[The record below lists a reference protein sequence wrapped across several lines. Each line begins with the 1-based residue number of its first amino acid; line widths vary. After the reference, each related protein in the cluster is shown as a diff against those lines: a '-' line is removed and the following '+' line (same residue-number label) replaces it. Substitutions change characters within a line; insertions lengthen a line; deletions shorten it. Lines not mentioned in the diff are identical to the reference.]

1 MTEDREKV
9 WDVTFTVLEGACLI
23 AVLVAVAL
31 FLVWSV
37 WMMVCVVGIIFGV
50 GDPRILVRML
60 CFASEFLLPFPLL
73 MLYVGCVAYTYSAA
87 RRWWK
92 RWREGRRAR

>member
-1 MTEDREKV
+1 MTKDEEKA

-31 FLVWSV
+31 LLVWSV
-37 WMMVCVVGIIFGV
+37 WMMVCVCGIIFGV

-73 MLYVGCVAYTYSAA
+73 MLFVGCVAFAYSEV
-87 RRWWK
+87 RRWLQ
-92 RWREGRRAR
+92 RRREGRRAR

>member
-1 MTEDREKV
+1 MTDGCEKA
-9 WDVTFTVLEGACLI
+9 WDMTFTVMEVVCLI

-31 FLVWSV
+31 LFVWSV
-37 WMMVCVVGIIFGV
+37 WMMICVCGIIFGV
-50 GDPRILVRML
+50 GEPRILVRML

-73 MLYVGCVAYTYSAA
+73 VMVVGCVAISYSTV

-92 RWREGRRAR
+92 RTSLRPC